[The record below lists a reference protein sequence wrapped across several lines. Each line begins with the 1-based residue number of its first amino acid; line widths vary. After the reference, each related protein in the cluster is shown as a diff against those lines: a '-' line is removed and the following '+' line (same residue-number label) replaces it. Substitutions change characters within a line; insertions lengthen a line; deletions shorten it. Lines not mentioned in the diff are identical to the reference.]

1 MLRPMTVTPDGTV
14 LIGRDPEPY
23 EITVL
28 ILGFLYG
35 IICTF
40 RYDLAA
46 TSIRTYPGIGG
57 RVFLVLLAFSSF
69 VGLVGLASR
78 SMTGIRLEG
87 SALTLQACLGLAYSM
102 WTPFVV
108 GTRGLGLILFLGLI
122 LTIPSTFVALRL
134 RRYLRKADEVARR
147 LAEQAAEQK
156 ERPGD
161 AGADTTQ

>member
-1 MLRPMTVTPDGTV
+1 MLPGMTVTSDGTV
-14 LIGRDPEPY
+14 LIGRDREPY

-28 ILGFLYG
+28 LLGLLYG
-35 IICTF
+35 VICTF

-57 RVFLVLLAFSSF
+57 RVFLALLALSS
-69 VGLVGLASR
+69 LVGLLGVASR
-78 SMTGIRLEG
+78 SVTGIRMEG

-122 LTIPSTFVALRL
+122 LTIPSTIVAWRL
-134 RRYLRKADEVARR
+134 RRYLRAADELARR
-147 LAEQAAEQK
+147 LAEQE
-156 ERPGD
+156 ERPGGV
-161 AGADTTQ
+161 AGADPTQ